1 MPGMTNEVTIHIN
14 RADSKKPK
22 EMTEDEILEEN
33 ARKAFKTLAEILNKA
48 REEKNKRMKQEMEQ
62 GGLNETS
69 SPNADIN
76 TLIENPRSWVIY
88 PESKFS
94 TLWDLNMGM

>member
-1 MPGMTNEVTIHIN
+1 MTNDNAIN
-14 RADSKKPK
+14 IDRSDSKKPK

-33 ARKAFKTLAEILNKA
+33 ARLAFKTLAEILNKA

-62 GGLNETS
+62 GGLNETAN
-69 SPNADIN
+69 PNADIH
-76 TLIENPRSWVIY
+76 TLVGNPKSWLIY